1 MAEIDLEQVKKFIEL
16 IKGTDIEE
24 LYWEK
29 EGTKVA
35 FKRGSE
41 GQPEMKTTSAG
52 IKEDT
57 SLPKEGAHLEE
68 GRPKSEGK
76 KVIPIKSPMVGTFY
90 RSLPDRP
97 PLVMKEDHVSVGE
110 KVAVIEAM
118 KIMKDVV
125 SNVRGKIVK
134 ILVENA
140 TPVEYGQDLFL
151 VETGDADSNR

>member
-1 MAEIDLEQVKKFIEL
+1 MDLEQVKKFIEL

-29 EGTKVA
+29 EGTKIA
-35 FKRGSE
+35 FKRASSE
-41 GQPEMKTTSAG
+41 KLAEENAPVATPQVSPSATTT
-52 IKEDT
+52 KE
-57 SLPKEGAHLEE
+57 E
-68 GRPKSEGK
+68 K
-76 KVIPIKSPMVGTFY
+76 KVLTIKSPMVGTFY

-97 PLVMKEDHVSVGE
+97 PLVMEGNHISPGQ

-125 SNVRGKIVK
+125 SNLQGKIVK

-151 VETGDADSNR
+151 VETETPIQTDKKNDANR